1 MRGVRYMSIF
11 ESLGIDI
18 RQIITTIIGFG
29 IFYWILKKFAFGP
42 FMKLLDDRR
51 ETITSTFARL
61 ESERKEIA
69 NERDKY
75 EALIENIEDE
85 RHKQLQE
92 GLQEAKKL
100 SAGIQEEAHKKAEAI
115 IHRAEEST
123 ARELAQAK
131 LELRNYMVEL
141 SIRSAELALKESI
154 TDDDHR
160 RIFRRYVEDLD
171 IVETSGGEL

>member
-1 MRGVRYMSIF
+1 MFSDIF
-11 ESLGIDI
+11 ETLGIDG
-18 RQIITTIIGFG
+18 RQILTTVIGFG

-51 ETITSTFARL
+51 EIITSTFARL
-61 ESERKEIA
+61 ESERKEIV

-75 EALIENIEDE
+75 ETLIENIEDE

-100 SAGIQEEAHKKAEAI
+100 AADIQEEAHRKAEVI

-131 LELRNYMVEL
+131 LELRNFMVEL

-154 TDDDHR
+154 TDDHHR

-171 IVETSGGEL
+171 KVETSGGEL